1 MLANLPWHC
10 PLNPARAANH
20 IPPHQVLGDLS
31 GKADQAFLFLNVTSG
46 LHLVVLC
53 RFLSPF
59 PFMKMS
65 LDCRSWQWS
74 THLLKSG
81 LYMVR
86 FYEVFLCG
94 LLMFLSWAEYCI
106 YLRKHQILDL
116 QTPNFFC
123 YLPHRSIVF
132 FQLKMARLSYANISL
147 ALLYKMLT
155 FKSYKVQGFESTS
168 GIMCALLVMK

>member
-59 PFMKMS
+59 PYMKMS

-116 QTPNFFC
+116 QTPNIFC

-132 FQLKMARLSYANISL
+132 FQLKNGTSLLCLSL
-147 ALLYKMLT
+147 WP
-155 FKSYKVQGFESTS
+155 SYTK
-168 GIMCALLVMK
+168 C